1 MDNFKQLIKEA
12 LTPEFLKEYEDELDE
27 VVGLGD
33 SQPKDDDEDPDDK
46 PAHEAGSFATS
57 EGINEDATTTTMRGL
72 VGFVNGMK
80 DDLGIIERELKADP
94 ELNWKAKE
102 VEMTIKTL
110 NHRLDHLYHS
120 LFVRKCS
127 TPLIYSQPVKVGI
140 LPKSPNVICA
150 QILLSFRIVPV
161 AIYSSILFATPLP
174 TPATL

>member
-1 MDNFKQLIKEA
+1 MRKGGRGWVRRGGNLGGVHVA
-12 LTPEFLKEYEDELDE
+12 PNLGEDE
-27 VVGLGD
+27 
-33 SQPKDDDEDPDDK
+33 
-46 PAHEAGSFATS
+46 
-57 EGINEDATTTTMRGL
+57 
-72 VGFVNGMK
+72 
-80 DDLGIIERELKADP
+80 
-94 ELNWKAKE
+94 
-102 VEMTIKTL
+102 TL

-140 LPKSPNVICA
+140 LPKSSNVICA